1 MGDIKMLGLKPVKLM
16 VVFLSLI
23 LSGAYFTGTVLAKPD
38 KTKGTS
44 QKWAVVN
51 GFRSADFG
59 MKERDVIKA
68 IKDDFG
74 IGKKQVSRKVHPNE
88 KTVTLGIEIKKLLPE
103 SGTAKV
109 YYILGYKSKRLI
121 HINVI
126 WGKPVTKDPN
136 AESVVATA
144 NQLRNHF
151 AQKKYQKDGFAL
163 NAQLGE
169 GVILVFQGK
178 DRKGRAARLLLNNPK
193 AEKDKKAGK
202 DIVLTLSYI
211 EKPQDP
217 DVFRIKDGDF

>member
-1 MGDIKMLGLKPVKLM
+1 MLGLKPVKLM

-23 LSGAYFTGTVLAKPD
+23 LTGVFFTGIVLAKPD
-38 KTKGTS
+38 AGTGAS

-51 GFRSADFG
+51 GFRSAQFG

-68 IKDDFG
+68 IKKDFG

-88 KTVTLGIEIKKLLPE
+88 KTVTLGIKVKKLLPE

-109 YYILGYKSKRLI
+109 FYILGYKSKRLI

-126 WGKPVTKDPN
+126 WGKPVTKNPN

-151 AQKKYQKDGFAL
+151 AQKKYQKEGFAL

-178 DRKGRAARLLLNNPK
+178 DRKGRAARLLLSNPK
-193 AEKDKKAGK
+193 AEKDKKTDKNIA
-202 DIVLTLSYI
+202 LTLSYI

>member
-1 MGDIKMLGLKPVKLM
+1 MLGLKPVKLM

-23 LSGAYFTGTVLAKPD
+23 LSGVFFTGTVLAKPD
-38 KTKGTS
+38 EGNGTS

-51 GFRSADFG
+51 GFRSAQFG
-59 MKERDVIKA
+59 MKEKDVIKA
-68 IKDDFG
+68 IKNDFG

-88 KTVTLGIEIKKLLPE
+88 KTVTLGIKVKKLLPE

-109 YYILGYKSKRLI
+109 FNILGYKSKRLI

-126 WGKPVTKDPN
+126 WGKPVTKNPN
-136 AESVVATA
+136 TESVVATA

-151 AQKKYQKDGFAL
+151 AQKKYQKEGFAL

-169 GVILVFQGK
+169 GIILVFQGK
-178 DRKGRAARLLLNNPK
+178 DKKGRAARLLLSNPK
-193 AEKDKKAGK
+193 AEKDKKTGK
-202 DIVLTLSYI
+202 NIALTLSYI

>member
-1 MGDIKMLGLKPVKLM
+1 MLGLKPVKLM
-16 VVFLSLI
+16 VIFLSLI
-23 LSGAYFTGTVLAKPD
+23 LSGIFFTGSVLAKPD
-38 KTKGTS
+38 EGTGIS

-51 GFRSADFG
+51 GFRSAKFG

-68 IKDDFG
+68 IKNDFG

-88 KTVTLGIEIKKLLPE
+88 KTVTLGIKVKKLLPE

-109 YYILGYKSKRLI
+109 FYILGYKSKRLI

-126 WGKPVTKDPN
+126 WGKAVTKNPN

-151 AQKKYQKDGFAL
+151 AQKKYQKEGFAL
-163 NAQLGE
+163 NAQLSE
-169 GVILVFQGK
+169 GIILVFQGK
-178 DRKGRAARLLLNNPK
+178 DRKGRAARLLLSNPK
-193 AEKDKKAGK
+193 AEKDKKTDKNIA
-202 DIVLTLSYI
+202 LTLSYI

>member
-1 MGDIKMLGLKPVKLM
+1 MFGINPVKPI
-16 VVFLSLI
+16 VIFLSLMM
-23 LSGAYFTGTVLAKPD
+23 SGLFFAGSSFAKPD
-38 KTKGTS
+38 DGASAS

-51 GFRSADFG
+51 GFRSAQFG
-59 MKERDVIKA
+59 MTERDVVKA

-88 KTVTLGIEIKKLLPE
+88 KTVTLGVEVKRLLPE

-109 YYILGYKSKRLI
+109 FYILGYKSKRLI

-126 WGKPVTKDPN
+126 WGKPVTKNPD
-136 AESVVATA
+136 AEAVVATA

-151 AQKKYQKDGFAL
+151 AQKKYQKEGFAL

-178 DRKGRAARLLLNNPK
+178 DRKGRAKRLLLTNPK
-193 AEKDKKAGK
+193 ADKDKKAGEN
-202 DIVLTLSYI
+202 ISLTLSYI